1 MSSST
6 TGSRDCR
13 AGSTW
18 RANSSSRPRPP
29 PSCAATVAPA
39 EVPMTWST
47 AVTSCPPSAGSLPL
61 AVAAEGA
68 RIFDESGR
76 DYIDA
81 SSGPLAVSLG
91 HGHPKVLAALRRQF
105 EAVDYVHRT
114 QFRNE
119 AAEHLADLVTTRLGG
134 GLDHVLFVG
143 SGSEAN
149 EVAMK
154 AAHMYWA
161 AGGQPDKHRF
171 ASSSVSYHGNTAGA
185 LGASRPP
192 RYAA

>member
-1 MSSST
+1 MHP
-6 TGSRDCR
+6 
-13 AGSTW
+13 A
-18 RANSSSRPRPP
+18 AKPP
-29 PSCAATVAPA
+29 ALIPTATR
-39 EVPMTWST
+39 
-47 AVTSCPPSAGSLPL
+47 SLPL
-61 AVAAEGA
+61 AVAAKGA

-105 EAVDYVHRT
+105 GAVDYVHRT

-161 AGGQPDKHRF
+161 AANPTSTGSRRVRSAITATPPAPWGHP
-171 ASSSVSYHGNTAGA
+171 ASPGTPPPTA
-185 LGASRPP
+185 R
-192 RYAA
+192 